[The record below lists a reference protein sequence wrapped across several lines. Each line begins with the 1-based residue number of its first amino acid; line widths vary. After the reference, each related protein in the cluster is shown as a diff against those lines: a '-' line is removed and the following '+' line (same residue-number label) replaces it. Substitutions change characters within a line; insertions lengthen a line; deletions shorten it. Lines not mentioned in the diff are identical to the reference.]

1 MSNSN
6 LFIAG
11 SIHQGSE
18 RLSDISRG
26 RQCSFMSFSALL
38 FAQTLPIEQWTT
50 CNVDHILAQG
60 DRFYVDAF
68 ESRSIPDTET
78 LSLDRDV
85 TRTLIGGVYIH
96 IFMFCPTSFFSN

>member
-18 RLSDISRG
+18 RFSDISHG

-38 FAQTLPIEQWTT
+38 FAQTLPIEQWIT

-60 DRFYVDAF
+60 DRFYVDALCRTRKHL
-68 ESRSIPDTET
+68 RSEQYFKIEIVPY
-78 LSLDRDV
+78 LW
-85 TRTLIGGVYIH
+85 
-96 IFMFCPTSFFSN
+96 